1 MKKLRNYFY
10 MQKKW
15 MHLTDKCGKYTVL
28 LYQVQKQAKLLYCDK
43 SHNTF
48 VGDNYK
54 GERERNFLF

>member
-1 MKKLRNYFY
+1 